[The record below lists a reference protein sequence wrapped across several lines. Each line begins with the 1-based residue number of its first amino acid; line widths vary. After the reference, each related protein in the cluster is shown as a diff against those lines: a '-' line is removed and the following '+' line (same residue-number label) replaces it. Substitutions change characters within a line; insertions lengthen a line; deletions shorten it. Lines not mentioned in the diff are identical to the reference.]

1 MRTVR
6 DMTPAQIRDV
16 AHEAIIREMGVT
28 GLIRYLQDQSLGSGN
43 YVQDRW
49 KWLPKYESVDQL
61 WDDMEP
67 ALKDI
72 RERSGKA

>member
-1 MRTVR
+1 MRAVH
-6 DMTPAQIRDV
+6 DMTPAQIREA

-49 KWLPKYESVDQL
+49 KWLPKYETVDQL
-61 WDDMEP
+61 WNDME
-67 ALKDI
+67 ASTKDDKPSAI
-72 RERSGKA
+72 E

>member
-1 MRTVR
+1 MRAVH
-6 DMTPAQIRDV
+6 DMTPAQIREA

-49 KWLPKYESVDQL
+49 KWLPKYETVDQL
-61 WDDMEP
+61 WNDME
-67 ALKDI
+67 ASTKDEKSSAI
-72 RERSGKA
+72 E